1 LPDTGKIIF
10 RTHAIQ
16 RMFQRSIGVEDVRH
30 ILSSGETI
38 EEYPDDTPYP
48 SRLIAGWIE
57 KRPIHVVVAD
67 NIADNE
73 TIIITVYEPEID
85 KWSSDFR
92 RRIL

>member
-16 RMFQRSIGVEDVRH
+16 RMFQRIIDGGDVRR

-48 SRLIAGWIE
+48 SRLIMGWIE
-57 KRPIHVVVAD
+57 KRPIHIVVAD

-73 TIIITVYEPEID
+73 TIIITVYEPESD
-85 KWSSDFR
+85 KWSADFR
-92 RRIL
+92 RRVL